1 MLGLL
6 LLLQVL
12 ASCLWLGHSEVV
24 NNFINPCVQFF
35 YAQTPPGGGIRPV
48 NAARICQV
56 YQNQYRF
63 VTLYDRTNRIPVY
76 SAYIYQPGPG
86 NRYNSW
92 FVEPQLIN
100 QNYRRYMDTEDSI
113 IDTYGI
119 TSADIGK
126 SQAIDQDYV
135 DAQGLD
141 RGHLCPSGHQTGD
154 DNKTATF
161 TLTNIVP
168 QYSTLNQG
176 AWKEYEDITMA
187 QKTQGC
193 DTTYVITGAVPGN
206 TDISN
211 GRVNVPSHIWSAACC
226 VKCNKPLR
234 AWGAIAENERSKN
247 KVKVL
252 ELLDLENRL
261 AGLYGGKGVTLFK
274 NACARNK
281 AHILDGEASDDF
293 STCQRITGY

>member
-100 QNYRRYMDTEDSI
+100 QKYRKDMDEEIAI
-113 IDTYGI
+113 IQQYKINSTVI
-119 TSADIGK
+119 AQ
-126 SQAIDQDYV
+126 SQAIDKDYSG
-135 DAQGLD
+135 APGLD
-141 RGHLCPSGHQTGD
+141 RGHLCPSGHQTGID
-154 DNKTATF
+154 KTATF

-168 QYSTLNQG
+168 QYMGLNQG
-176 AWKEYEDITMA
+176 AWHDYEEITMRD
-187 QKTQGC
+187 KTRGC

-206 TDISN
+206 RSISN
-211 GRVNVPSHIWSAACC
+211 GRVNIPSHIWSAACC
-226 VKCNKPLR
+226 LNRRKPIK
-234 AWGAIAENERSKN
+234 AWAAIAENQIERN
-247 KVKVL
+247 HVRN
-252 ELLDLENRL
+252 LDLGELENRL
-261 AGLYGGKGVTLFK
+261 ATLYGRGGITLF
-274 NACARNK
+274 RNSCTGK
-281 AHILDGEASDDF
+281 EASHP
-293 STCQRITGY
+293 